1 LETEER
7 RLLRLLNEDVLSEDD
22 NKWLLDYLNQH
33 DISVLESIA
42 MEQYTAG
49 TDKTADGLSKAVAEQ
64 FLRQIHAKIVV
75 KRSRRPKIFIQSLKY
90 AALVFLTLSAGLYFF
105 VSHKEP
111 SAVISKLKTNDIKP
125 GENKAILTF
134 GDGTRV
140 ALNNSTNKLLS
151 NKGNIVISQRKEG
164 KVIYQVSGEAAMSQ
178 EDVKTEYNTIST
190 PKAGYYHV
198 ILSDGTKVW
207 LNAYSSIRF
216 PTLFTGKERRV
227 EISGEAYFEVTKN
240 KNMPFRVVSAT
251 QTVEVL
257 GTHFNINAYTD
268 ENAVK
273 TTLVEGSV
281 KVIKGTE
288 SVLLRPGQ
296 QSQNKTT
303 IKVVEIPYI
312 ASEISWKDGAFY
324 FKDAG
329 IETVMRQAARWYD
342 LEIKYQGDI
351 PVKQFNGKVSRNV
364 KVSAFLAMFNYSGIK
379 FKVEGRRVTITQ

>member
-178 EDVKTEYNTIST
+178 EGVKTEYNTIST